1 MPSCSHLLPAWAKGL
16 PFGVE
21 AENATLQC
29 MMLPFSSY
37 HRRLAAIT
45 VSLGMLGICAMLGG
59 CRRQHGANGLTP
71 VTLQTDWYPQPE
83 HGGFYDAQIRGYY
96 KDEGLDVTIRPGGPY
111 INAEQQVSVGEAQF
125 AMGSSDRVL
134 QAVGNGE
141 PIVAV
146 AATMQRDPQA
156 LMVHQDSPVKSFQD
170 LDGHAVAIKL
180 GATWFSYLVQRY
192 HLKNVREIPATFS
205 VANFMQDPGYIQQIF
220 VTSEPFFARQAGTQ
234 VRTMLISET
243 GYNPYRVMFTS
254 RAYRQEHPEIVAKF
268 VRASLRGW
276 RDYLTHPDDI
286 NAAIGKLNPA
296 LSGPQ
301 MQFSYQG
308 LRDQHFIAG
317 DDTSGAE
324 LGQFTPARWTSMYQ
338 QLLDLKVIE
347 KPFDP
352 AIAYTLQFLP
362 KGGS

>member
-1 MPSCSHLLPAWAKGL
+1 MPSCSHLPPAWAKRL

-29 MMLPFSSY
+29 MMLPFSSC
-37 HRRLAAIT
+37 HHRLAAIT
-45 VSLGMLGICAMLGG
+45 ISVWMLGICIMTGG

-111 INAEQQVSVGEAQF
+111 VNAEQQVSVGEAQF

-156 LMVHQDSPVKSFQD
+156 LMLHQDSPVKSFQD

-192 HLKNVREIPATFS
+192 HLKNVREIPATYS

-220 VTSEPFFARQAGTQ
+220 VTSEPFFARQAGAQ

-254 RAYRQEHPEIVAKF
+254 RAFLQQHPEIVAKF

-296 LSGPQ
+296 LSVPQ

-317 DDTSGAE
+317 DDPSGAE